1 MKVKRE
7 SEVSQLCPIGSSK
20 VKIVLQKCQI
30 YRKTRAFVGFP
41 VAQMV
46 KNPPALQETLVQ
58 SLGQED
64 PLEKGMPTHSRIIAW
79 RIPLTEKPG
88 GLQSMGSQTVGHN

>member
-64 PLEKGMPTHSRIIAW
+64 PLEEEMATHPSILA
-79 RIPLTEKPG
+79 
-88 GLQSMGSQTVGHN
+88 

>member
-20 VKIVLQKCQI
+20 VQIVLQKCQI

>member
-41 VAQMV
+41 
-46 KNPPALQETLVQ
+46 
-58 SLGQED
+58 SG
-64 PLEKGMPTHSRIIAW
+64 LEKAMAPHSSTFAW
-79 RIPLTEKPG
+79 KIPWMEEPG
-88 GLQSMGSQTVGHN
+88 GLQSMESHRVGHD